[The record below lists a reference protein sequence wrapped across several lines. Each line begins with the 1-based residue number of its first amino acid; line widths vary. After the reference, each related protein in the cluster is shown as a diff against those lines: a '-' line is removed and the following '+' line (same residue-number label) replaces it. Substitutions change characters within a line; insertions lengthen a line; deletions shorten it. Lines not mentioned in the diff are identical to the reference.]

1 MIQRS
6 TIGTQQPKTFGT
18 ARTFTFTK
26 RLTARDKS
34 DLTTTTHREVPSVTT
49 VESPRYKIPTQ
60 NTNELIYATAIAAQA
75 FGNPF
80 WTKQVMQER
89 QQDSATR
96 YSLAL

>member
-26 RLTARDKS
+26 RLTAKDKS

-49 VESPRYKIPTQ
+49 VESPRYKMPAQ
-60 NTNELIYATAIAAQA
+60 NINELVYATAIAAQA
-75 FGNPF
+75 FGNSL
-80 WTKQVMQER
+80 WAKQAIQER
-89 QQDSATR
+89 QQDRTSH